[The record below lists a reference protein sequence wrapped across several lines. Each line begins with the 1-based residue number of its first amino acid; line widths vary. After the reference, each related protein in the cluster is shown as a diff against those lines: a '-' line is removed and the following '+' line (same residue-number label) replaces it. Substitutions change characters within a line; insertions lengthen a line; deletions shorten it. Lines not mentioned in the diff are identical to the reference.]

1 MDFQAALDC
10 LKEGKTVQRSKAK
23 ASYTLEND
31 LLWLKGPDHEVVVAS
46 IDAEDVLAEDWVAL
60 V

>member
-10 LKEGKTVQRSKAK
+10 LKEGKSIQRSKAK
-23 ASYTLEND
+23 ASYTLEDD
-31 LLWLKGPDHEVVVAS
+31 LLWLKVPDCEFIVAS
-46 IDAEDVLAEDWVAL
+46 IDVEDVLAEDWVAL